1 MIDIITESLRTIV
14 SSGKGGQG
22 DLISALKQLD
32 DILEANGSELDAR
45 LRHFLQNRSY
55 EKALLWI
62 EGYPGK
68 RNLSEVSRKKER
80 LPTESVEEFWIQS
93 F

>member
-14 SSGKGGQG
+14 SSGKAGQG

-32 DILEANGSELDAR
+32 DILEENGAVLDAR

-62 EGYPGK
+62 EGGTPEKGICQK
-68 RNLSEVSRKKER
+68 
-80 LPTESVEEFWIQS
+80 
-93 F
+93 

>member
-14 SSGKGGQG
+14 SSGKGGKG

-32 DILEANGSELDAR
+32 DILEANGAELDAR

-62 EGYPGK
+62 EGGTPEKGICQK
-68 RNLSEVSRKKER
+68 
-80 LPTESVEEFWIQS
+80 
-93 F
+93 

>member
-14 SSGKGGQG
+14 SSGKDGQG

-32 DILEANGSELDAR
+32 DILEEKEADLDAR

-62 EGYPGK
+62 EGGTPEKGICQK
-68 RNLSEVSRKKER
+68 
-80 LPTESVEEFWIQS
+80 
-93 F
+93 

>member
-32 DILEANGSELDAR
+32 DILEANGAELDAR

-62 EGYPGK
+62 EGGTPEKEFVRSEQKK
-68 RNLSEVSRKKER
+68 RKT
-80 LPTESVEEFWIQS
+80 PY
-93 F
+93 

>member
-14 SSGKGGQG
+14 SSGKAGQG

-32 DILEANGSELDAR
+32 DILEEKGADLDAR

-55 EKALLWI
+55 KKALLWI
-62 EGYPGK
+62 EGGTPEKGICQK
-68 RNLSEVSRKKER
+68 
-80 LPTESVEEFWIQS
+80 
-93 F
+93 

>member
-14 SSGKGGQG
+14 SSGKGGKG

-32 DILEANGSELDAR
+32 DILEANGAVLDAR

-55 EKALLWI
+55 ETKTSGSKPVYTCFCINWTLTI
-62 EGYPGK
+62 
-68 RNLSEVSRKKER
+68 
-80 LPTESVEEFWIQS
+80 
-93 F
+93 

>member
-14 SSGKGGQG
+14 SSGKGGKG

-32 DILEANGSELDAR
+32 DILEANGAVLDAR

-62 EGYPGK
+62 EGGSPEKGICQK
-68 RNLSEVSRKKER
+68 
-80 LPTESVEEFWIQS
+80 
-93 F
+93 